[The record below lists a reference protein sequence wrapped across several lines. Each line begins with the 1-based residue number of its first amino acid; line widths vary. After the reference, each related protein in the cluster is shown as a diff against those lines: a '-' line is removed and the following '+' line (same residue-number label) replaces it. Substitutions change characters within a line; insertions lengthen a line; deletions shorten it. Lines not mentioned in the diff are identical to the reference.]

1 MQMLLGHGK
10 LEKHDAMGPPPL
22 LCTDILETASATIRA
37 VPTTTATMPGSPNKL
52 NRSAFLPNYPTHA
65 HPPEFWDE
73 LGRTVA
79 TFGFLED
86 VLVKAYFAI
95 TGTTPYEWQTE
106 EEAKS
111 AVEKWGEQ
119 LALAMADTL
128 VSLAQKYA
136 ASVRRNKTAKFPEI
150 DALEASIK
158 KAAESRNALCHGFWG
173 MPDFSGKSELSYF
186 SMPGKKVA
194 NLQKFEARIDV
205 AWLRQLRAE
214 AFELACDVIDSITVM
229 GYQFPSSAGPG
240 EPILKSKKS

>member
-1 MQMLLGHGK
+1 
-10 LEKHDAMGPPPL
+10 
-22 LCTDILETASATIRA
+22 
-37 VPTTTATMPGSPNKL
+37 MPGSPNKL
-52 NRSAFLPNYPTHA
+52 NRSAFRPNYPTHA
-65 HPPEFWDE
+65 HSPEFWEE

-95 TGTTPYEWQTE
+95 TGTTSYDWKTD
-106 EEAKS
+106 EEAK
-111 AVEKWGEQ
+111 AAIEQWGEQ

-136 ASVRRNKTAKFPEI
+136 ASVRRNKTTSFPEI

-173 MPDFSGKSELSYF
+173 IPDSSGKSELSYF
-186 SMPGKKVA
+186 SMPGKKIA
-194 NLQKFEARIDV
+194 NLQKFEALIDI
-205 AWLRQLRAE
+205 AWLRQLRTE
-214 AFELACDVIDSITVM
+214 AFELACDVIDSVTVM

-240 EPILKSKKS
+240 EPIFASKNS

>member
-1 MQMLLGHGK
+1 MH
-10 LEKHDAMGPPPL
+10 APPL
-22 LCTDILETASATIRA
+22 LWYTDILKVASATIRA

-52 NRSAFLPNYPTHA
+52 NRSAFLPNFPTHA
-65 HPPEFWDE
+65 HPPDFWGE

-95 TGTTPYEWQTE
+95 TGTTSYEFPTE
-106 EEAKS
+106 EEAKA

-136 ASVRRNKTAKFPEI
+136 ASVRRNKTANFPEI

-158 KAAESRNALCHGFWG
+158 KAAESRNAICHGFWG
-173 MPDFSGKSELSYF
+173 MPDSSGKSALSYY

-194 NLQKFEARIDV
+194 NLQKFESRIDS

-214 AFELACDVIDSITVM
+214 ALELACDVIDSVTVM
-229 GYQFPSSAGPG
+229 GYQFPSSSGPG